1 VRAEGLEAKV
11 WDHVRGVLTH
21 PDCLEAGLQKLI
33 KEGGATPYAETLR
46 RKLRRGSK
54 GYPK

>member
-11 WDHVRGVLTH
+11 WDHVRGVLTY

-33 KEGGATPYAETLR
+33 EEGATPYAETQR
-46 RKLRRGSK
+46 RKPRRGSK